1 MFLDYRIFN
10 IINYGYFIDMNIIK
24 LVKIIE

>member
-10 IINYGYFIDMNIIK
+10 IINYDYFIDMNIIK